1 MVFLGLFEGE
11 SPWRPPHLLCFDD
24 FSDIMAKLIF
34 NRLLLAVFTLFAV
47 SVLIFVCTEILPG
60 DVASAVLGQ
69 GATPEALVIFRKEL
83 GLDVPA
89 PIRFWNW
96 FTAAMQGDLGTAL
109 TNKRVIVDELLP
121 RLGNTL
127 FLAGF
132 AALIAIPLA
141 VGLGIISAINEGK
154 WSDKISNLVTL
165 VAISL
170 PEFFIAYLLIIFFV
184 VEFAW
189 FPSLSTVFAGMPLG
203 ERIYQTT
210 LPALTLT
217 LLVAAHI
224 LRMTRSSVLSV
235 MSTPYIEMAFLKG
248 AKRRRVITRHALPNA
263 AAPIITVIGLNLAYL
278 VVGVVVIE
286 AVFTYP
292 GLGQYMVDAVSKRD
306 VPVIQ
311 ACGLVFALVFVTLNT
326 LADVLVILVNPR
338 LRHKR

>member
-1 MVFLGLFEGE
+1 
-11 SPWRPPHLLCFDD
+11 
-24 FSDIMAKLIF
+24 MANLII

-47 SVLIFVCTEILPG
+47 SILIFVCTEILPG

-89 PIRFWNW
+89 PQRYLNW
-96 FTAAMQGDLGTAL
+96 LTAALQGDLGTAL

-121 RLGNTL
+121 RLGNTM

-141 VGLGIISAINEGK
+141 VGLGVYSAITEGK
-154 WSDKISNLVTL
+154 LGDKLSNILTL

-170 PEFFIAYLLIIFFV
+170 PEFFIAYLLIIFFAGV
-184 VEFAW
+184 NYLQW
-189 FPSLSTVFAGMPLG
+189 FPSLSTVSPGMPFAARVY
-203 ERIYQTT
+203 ETT
-210 LPALTLT
+210 LPAVALT

-248 AKRRRVITRHALPNA
+248 AKRGRVITRHALPNA

-311 ACGLVFALVFVTLNT
+311 ACGLVFALVFVGLNT